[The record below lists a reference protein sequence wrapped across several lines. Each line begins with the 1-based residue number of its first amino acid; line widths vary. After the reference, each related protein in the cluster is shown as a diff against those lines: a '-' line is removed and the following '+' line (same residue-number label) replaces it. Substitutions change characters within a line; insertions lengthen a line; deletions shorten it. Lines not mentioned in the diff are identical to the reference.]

1 MKSRL
6 LWLFWRTLLSLSS
19 IWCGLALPGRN
30 PELLAKGYQT
40 RSAVPGDSAK
50 PMPPAGGFDID
61 MIDMRDLKGAHSAV
75 SSGLS
80 NINIRSRQILRG
92 RQEKDSRRSRDGLGM
107 EQHQEHLPTKRQRS
121 RRLQARAI
129 DEKKMVVGKED
140 KEVKEDKEGGKAVGV
155 SQYHFKKTVGFADSV
170 DEGDDYP
177 AAVSFNKKKMMTKV
191 GFADSVDEGD
201 DYPAA
206 VSFNKKKMMSVDE
219 GDDEFLA
226 SVILDLFEGD
236 TVALDLDKIDGA
248 LMELGECGD
257 QHDQDHELGLGAV
270 SRSAPTSPD
279 WPEHLQLDTRIKA
292 RPMHISKWPSPE
304 LVFGDNA

>member
-1 MKSRL
+1 M
-6 LWLFWRTLLSLSS
+6 
-19 IWCGLALPGRN
+19 
-30 PELLAKGYQT
+30 
-40 RSAVPGDSAK
+40 
-50 PMPPAGGFDID
+50 
-61 MIDMRDLKGAHSAV
+61 DMRDLKRAQSAD

-92 RQEKDSRRSRDGLGM
+92 RQEKDDRRSRDGLGM
-107 EQHQEHLPTKRQRS
+107 EQHQQHLPTKRQRS

-129 DEKKMVVGKED
+129 DEKKMIVGKEDKED
-140 KEVKEDKEGGKAVGV
+140 KEVKEDKEGGKAVWV
-155 SQYHFKKTVGFADSV
+155 SQYLKKTVGFSDSV

-201 DYPAA
+201 DYPAS
-206 VSFNKKKMMSVDE
+206 VSLNKKKMMSVDE

-226 SVILDLFEGD
+226 AVILDLFGGD

-257 QHDQDHELGLGAV
+257 QHDQDHELGLGTA

-292 RPMHISKWPSPE
+292 GPMHISKWPSPE
-304 LVFGDNA
+304 LLFGDTA